1 MLNSAPLVRN
11 KWDIKFFNFV
21 LLQEKI
27 LLVDYDGTDD
37 DVDRQEDDD
46 GSSKEGR
53 AQSRSK

>member
-46 GSSKEGR
+46 GSSKEER